1 MKKIYERLRYVDYD
15 IYFKNNSIIIPEKKI
30 TVYWDK
36 IKNLF
41 CIEFIY
47 ERQKFQQ
54 NMIFSLIFYPE
65 KLLLKGFMN
74 AERNK
79 IFKIVYKILNILFG
93 AGLALISV
101 FYQLWCV
108 SGFKYNTLLLQIG
121 SVKISEFNIIL
132 EDYGL
137 ACFFI
142 NDKELA
148 NMNFNDIF
156 FRWDCY

>member
-54 NMIFSLIFYPE
+54 NMTLWFSH
-65 KLLLKGFMN
+65 
-74 AERNK
+74 
-79 IFKIVYKILNILFG
+79 
-93 AGLALISV
+93 
-101 FYQLWCV
+101 W
-108 SGFKYNTLLLQIG
+108 
-121 SVKISEFNIIL
+121 
-132 EDYGL
+132 
-137 ACFFI
+137 FFI
-142 NDKELA
+142 QKNY
-148 NMNFNDIF
+148 F
-156 FRWDCY
+156 